1 MAIPFNDK
9 RTPSEKVNALRTTR
23 PYTTGG
29 TKYPKPTTKI
39 KPKKNGLSVTWKF

>member
-1 MAIPFNDK
+1 MAIPFNK
-9 RTPSEKVNALRTTR
+9 PTTAGEKVNALRTTR

-39 KPKKNGLSVTWKF
+39 KPKKNGLSVTWNF